1 MMVVESLWNL
11 FQEETGLNLP
21 SPTGGAMV
29 GTMRQMKRDIAIMAT
44 VVVAM
49 VVMGNHEMG
58 SGDNNPKEKR
68 GKLRCYFC
76 KGPHIKRDCPK
87 VSSVS
92 AIKRNDEPKEA
103 KPIEKKT
110 SMVNS
115 MVLILKKRNDGE
127 GLMFVDINI
136 AS

>member
-1 MMVVESLWNL
+1 
-11 FQEETGLNLP
+11 
-21 SPTGGAMV
+21 MV

-49 VVMGNHEMG
+49 VVMGNHEIG
-58 SGDNNPKEKR
+58 SGDNSPKENR

-76 KGPHIKRDCPK
+76 EGPHMKRDCPK

-92 AIKRNDEPKEA
+92 AIKRNDEPEEA

-115 MVLILKKRNDGE
+115 MVLIPKKRNGGE